1 MDRPL
6 RIAAVGPLGDAL
18 LAELRHLPTR
28 PDVRAF
34 RDLVADGE
42 GLARLQPDV
51 LVLALA
57 DGDHGESIGA
67 LRLLQQLWPS
77 LGTVLVTEPA
87 HELALT
93 PLANRVKARLVVHP
107 DRPGQLAAAIEQ
119 ALLGSDRPRADA
131 FVDLAHGIADEINN
145 PLQFVSGHLQ
155 LLRASLQT
163 AEARDQRDQLASAQQ
178 GLVRIQATVERLRLL
193 AQAANGPRPVARLD
207 LRELA
212 AEAAARPSAPS
223 AAPTAPPPAPATAG
237 RADVVVATGEMPV
250 LGDRRQLAAALA
262 ALVAVADQFA
272 AAGTTTQLAIE
283 AVPGAVRLRCASTG
297 PALRD
302 WSLPHSFEPYYPA
315 RALRGQAPG
324 LGLFLV
330 QTVVL
335 GHGGQARAQRRPD
348 GSLQFDFLLPLAS

>member
-18 LAELRHLPTR
+18 LAELRLLPTR
-28 PDVRAF
+28 PDVRPF
-34 RDLVADGE
+34 RDLVADGD
-42 GLARLQPDV
+42 GLARWLPDV
-51 LVLALA
+51 LVLAFAENEL
-57 DGDHGESIGA
+57 GESIGA
-67 LRLLQQLWPS
+67 LRLLQQLWPA
-77 LGTVLVTEPA
+77 LATVLVADAA
-87 HELALT
+87 HELAMT
-93 PLANRVKARLVVHP
+93 PVANRVKARLVVHP

-155 LLRASLQT
+155 LLRASLQ
-163 AEARDQRDQLASAQQ
+163 AVEARDQRDQLASALQ
-178 GLVRIQATVERLRLL
+178 GLVRIQATVERLRML
-193 AQAANGPRPVARLD
+193 AQAANGPRPLARID

-212 AEAAARPSAPS
+212 QEAAAARTAPTPAAD
-223 AAPTAPPPAPATAG
+223 AAPAAAS
-237 RADVVVATGEMPV
+237 RADVVVADGELPV
-250 LGDRRQLAAALA
+250 LGDRRQLAVALGS
-262 ALVAVADQFA
+262 LVAIADQFA
-272 AAGTTTQLAIE
+272 AAGTTTRLTLDP
-283 AVPGAVRLRCASTG
+283 VPGAVRLRCTSSG
-297 PALRD
+297 PPLRT

-335 GHGGQARAQRRPD
+335 GHGGQARAQRQAD
-348 GSLQFDFLLPLAS
+348 GSLQFDFLLPLAT

>member
-28 PDVRAF
+28 PDVRVF
-34 RDLVADGE
+34 RDLVTDGD

-57 DGDHGESIGA
+57 LAEPDAGESIGA

-77 LGTVLVTEPA
+77 LGTVVVTDAA
-87 HELALT
+87 HELALA
-93 PLANRVKARLVVHP
+93 PVAKRLKARLVVHP

-163 AEARDQRDQLASAQQ
+163 AEARDQRDQLASAMA

-193 AQAANGPRPVARLD
+193 AQAANGPRPSARVD

-212 AEAAARPSAPS
+212 AEATAHSATAARA
-223 AAPTAPPPAPATAG
+223 AAPARATVAL
-237 RADVVVATGEMPV
+237 ADRELPV

-272 AAGTTTQLAIE
+272 AAGTTTQLTIA
-283 AVPGAVRLRCASTG
+283 AVPGAVRLRCTSTG

-324 LGLFLV
+324 LGLFIA

-335 GHGGQARAQRRPD
+335 GHGGQARAQRQAD
-348 GSLQFDFLLPLAS
+348 GSLQFDFLLPLAP

>member
-18 LAELRHLPTR
+18 LAELRHLPAR

-34 RDLVADGE
+34 RDLVTDGD
-42 GLARLQPDV
+42 GLARMQPDV

-57 DGDHGESIGA
+57 EPEAGESIGA
-67 LRLLQQLWPS
+67 LRLLQQLWPT
-77 LGTVLVTEPA
+77 LGTVMVTDAA
-87 HELALT
+87 HELALA
-93 PLANRVKARLVVHP
+93 PVAKRVKARLVVHP

-163 AEARDQRDQLASAQQ
+163 AAARDQRDQLASAMA
-178 GLVRIQATVERLRLL
+178 GLTRIQATVERLRLL
-193 AQAANGPRPVARLD
+193 AQAANGPRPSARLD

-212 AEAAARPSAPS
+212 TEATARP
-223 AAPTAPPPAPATAG
+223 AAPTAAAAPA
-237 RADVVVATGEMPV
+237 RATVSVADGDLPV

-272 AAGTTTQLAIE
+272 AAGTTTQLAIA
-283 AVPGAVRLRCASTG
+283 AVPGAVRLRCHSTG

-335 GHGGQARAQRRPD
+335 GHGGQARAQRQAD
-348 GSLQFDFLLPLAS
+348 GSLQFDFLLPLAP

>member
-42 GLARLQPDV
+42 GLARMQPDV
-51 LVLALA
+51 VVLALA
-57 DGDHGESIGA
+57 EHDAGESIGA
-67 LRLLQQLWPS
+67 LRLLQQLWPA
-77 LGTVLVTEPA
+77 LGTVVVTDAA
-87 HELALT
+87 HELALA
-93 PLANRVKARLVVHP
+93 PVAKRLKARLVVHP

-163 AEARDQRDQLASAQQ
+163 AEARDQRDQLASAMT

-193 AQAANGPRPVARLD
+193 AQAANGPRPSARLD

-212 AEAAARPSAPS
+212 AEATARPPVATG
-223 AAPTAPPPAPATAG
+223 AVEPAPA
-237 RADVVVATGEMPV
+237 RATLSLADGELPV

-272 AAGTTTQLAIE
+272 AAGTTTQLAIA
-283 AVPGAVRLRCASTG
+283 AVPGAVRLRCNSTG

-335 GHGGQARAQRRPD
+335 GHGGQARAQRQPD
-348 GSLQFDFLLPLAS
+348 GSLQFDFLLPLAP

>member
-34 RDLVADGE
+34 RDLVADGD
-42 GLARLQPDV
+42 GLARMQPDV
-51 LVLALA
+51 VVLALA
-57 DGDHGESIGA
+57 EHDAGESIGA
-67 LRLLQQLWPS
+67 LRLLQQLWPA
-77 LGTVLVTEPA
+77 LGTVVVTDAA
-87 HELALT
+87 HELALA
-93 PLANRVKARLVVHP
+93 PVAKRLKARLVVHP

-163 AEARDQRDQLASAQQ
+163 AEARDQRDQLASAMT

-193 AQAANGPRPVARLD
+193 AQAANGPRPSARLD

-212 AEAAARPSAPS
+212 AEATARPAV
-223 AAPTAPPPAPATAG
+223 AAGAVEPAPA
-237 RADVVVATGEMPV
+237 RATVSLSDGELPV
-250 LGDRRQLAAALA
+250 LGDRRQLADPPGSTTARASRA
-262 ALVAVADQFA
+262 YPVAPVSTRSTPPP
-272 AAGTTTQLAIE
+272 GTTSSPIS
-283 AVPGAVRLRCASTG
+283 R
-297 PALRD
+297 
-302 WSLPHSFEPYYPA
+302 
-315 RALRGQAPG
+315 
-324 LGLFLV
+324 
-330 QTVVL
+330 
-335 GHGGQARAQRRPD
+335 
-348 GSLQFDFLLPLAS
+348 